1 MKDWLINLVVEMIL
15 KAISD
20 EKIEDV
26 AHKIQAFLIPYLHEQ
41 KNQIIAKL
49 QIKAQATDTN
59 LDDAAVHALNVFLS
73 SFIPKD
79 AQCLVPKKV
88 A

>member
-20 EKIEDV
+20 EKIEYV
-26 AHKIQAFLIPYLHEQ
+26 AAQIQAFLIPFLHEQ
-41 KNQIIAKL
+41 KDVLIARL
-49 QIKAQATDTN
+49 RARAEETGTT
-59 LDDAAVHALNVFLS
+59 LDDAAVRALDVFLS
-73 SFIPKD
+73 KFIPTE
-79 AQCLVPKKV
+79 QCFADIKS